1 MPEEDEVNLYDYI
14 KVVSKRKWLIIIG
27 TFACIFTAA
36 VVTLLLPRVYETRA
50 TLTMEGPDTADVKIG
65 VLNISTGLS
74 LDKFFNFLPVDRN
87 LDLEVIRK
95 LGLDKSPHNL
105 TPQTLSQMITFSLA
119 KDSRT
124 ITINVRYSHPEK
136 AKEIANTMAEVAKE
150 HYQVLN
156 TLEIS
161 QSQNLIDDELNLVQ
175 ASLVEAEKNSQ
186 AFKQTLDVDSL
197 RKEIKTRS
205 SQETS
210 LAQEYSKIRMSLV
223 EEKARLAR
231 AQEELQKQDR
241 FYVLSK
247 SVVEDPTY
255 KGILDKLSKENI
267 AVLQAAKVESH
278 EINPIYLNLEETI
291 TNSRISIA
299 GAKAK
304 ELLLKEEIE
313 ENRLALSQLRTQLVE
328 KEPEWGSLVEV
339 HNHAKK
345 DYQSIRSAHHG
356 AIKLL
361 AAAKTRELKTVG
373 GAATPTRPIEP
384 KTKRILLVAAVVGL
398 LAALFLAFFLEYLAK
413 MRRLEAESKRQED

>member
-1 MPEEDEVNLYDYI
+1 MAEEDEVNLYDYI
-14 KVVSKRKWLIIIG
+14 KVISKRKWLIIIG
-27 TFACIFTAA
+27 TFACILTAA

-50 TLTMEGPDTADVKIG
+50 TLTMEGPDTPDVKIG

-136 AKEIANTMAEVAKE
+136 AKEIADTMAEVVKE
-150 HYQVLN
+150 HYQALN
-156 TLEIS
+156 NLEIS
-161 QSQNLIDDELNLVQ
+161 RSQNLIDDELNLVQ
-175 ASLVEAEKNSQ
+175 ASLVEAEKNLQ

-197 RKEIKTRS
+197 RKEIQTRS

-210 LAQEYSKIRMSLV
+210 LAQEYSRIRMSLV

-267 AVLQAAKVESH
+267 AALQAAKVESH

-304 ELLLKEEIE
+304 ELLLKEKIE
-313 ENRLALSQLRTQLVE
+313 ENKLALSKLRTQLAE
-328 KEPEWGSLVEV
+328 KEPEWESLIAV

-345 DYQSIRSAHHG
+345 DYQNIRDAHRG
-356 AIKLL
+356 AAKLL
-361 AAAKTRELKTVG
+361 AVAKTRQLKTVG
-373 GAATPTRPIEP
+373 AAVAPARPKEP
-384 KTKRILLVAAVVGL
+384 KTKRILLIAAVLGL
-398 LAALFLAFFLEYLAK
+398 LAVFLLAFFVEYLEK
-413 MRRLEAESKRQED
+413 MRGVEAESKRQED

>member
-1 MPEEDEVNLYDYI
+1 MPEEDEVSLYDYI
-14 KVVSKRKWLIIIG
+14 KVISKRKWLIIIG
-27 TFACIFTAA
+27 TFACIFTAGI
-36 VVTLLLPRVYETRA
+36 VTLLLPRVYETQA
-50 TLTMEGPDTADVKIG
+50 TLTMTGPDTPDMKIG
-65 VLNISTGLS
+65 VLSIPTALS
-74 LDKFFNFLPVDRN
+74 LNKFFNFFPGDRD
-87 LDLEVIRK
+87 LDLKVIRK

-105 TPQTLSQMITFSLA
+105 TPQTLSQMITFGLA

-124 ITINVRYSHPEK
+124 ITINVRYSHPQK
-136 AKEIANTMAEVAKE
+136 VKEIANTMAEVVKE
-150 HYQVLN
+150 HYQALN
-156 TLEIS
+156 NLEIS

-186 AFKQTLDVDSL
+186 AFKQTIDVDSL

-210 LAQEYSKIRMSLV
+210 LAQEYSRIRMSLV

-267 AVLQAAKVESH
+267 AALQAAKVESH

-291 TNSRISIA
+291 TNARISIA

-304 ELLLKEEIE
+304 ELHLKEKIE
-313 ENRLALSQLRTQLVE
+313 ENRLALGKLRTQLAE
-328 KEPEWGSLVEV
+328 KEPDWKSLTEAYDF
-339 HNHAKK
+339 AKE
-345 DYQSIRSAHHG
+345 DYQSIHSAHREG
-356 AIKLL
+356 VKLL
-361 AAAKTRELKTVG
+361 ALAKTRQLKTVG
-373 GAATPTRPIEP
+373 AAATPTRPIDP
-384 KTKRILLVAAVVGL
+384 KTKRILLIAAVVGL
-398 LAALFLAFFLEYLAK
+398 LAALLLAFFLEYLAK
-413 MRRLEAESKRQED
+413 MKKLETESKRQNE